1 MERLLKFSCR
11 KISRKFEK
19 NRHRVQAPFIATLF
33 GLLITIWG
41 SFKIC
46 PMLNIEKTKCFL
58 LDLLEF
64 NFGALLAIVARFFFQ
79 DHVTS
84 RQIRSLLHVWLNF
97 INKESG
103 SFCHQTNENKGVN
116 IPLFVF
122 QFSLLYK
129 SYVNYYV
136 HYLYLV
142 TGRTDMDSFIIELSL
157 LPSGPSKRVSK
168 DTSHGYSKF

>member
-1 MERLLKFSCR
+1 M
-11 KISRKFEK
+11 
-19 NRHRVQAPFIATLF
+19 QAPFIATLF

-142 TGRTDMDSFIIELSL
+142 TGRTDMDITFRAFKAGEQ
-157 LPSGPSKRVSK
+157 
-168 DTSHGYSKF
+168 GYKPWIFKILDKSRIQAMNIQNFR